1 MSATTLVSPELEQA
15 IEPRNDAG
23 HLPPHDVIG
32 GAQSAMPVSLNAEIQ
47 KLDEG
52 QLKSAILIAWKK
64 HEALAKAELAPL
76 LYWLRE
82 KLRAQGA
89 RNDLV
94 RDKDRGW
101 EVWVTEH
108 LDISRRTADRWCAWY
123 AEKEGLTPPD
133 TCPEVDTEIVD
144 TEIWEDI
151 IDQHKG
157 QQQIAF
163 NCWVGKSVHAQF
175 TKALTTIQKKF
186 GLKDNKKALVRGVI
200 YAANIIGTKGRGSAK
215 AGGVSIRKSR
225 PKTNRHRAQV

>member
-1 MSATTLVSPELEQA
+1 MSATNPLTPEPDGIPGQ
-15 IEPRNDAG
+15 RKDAG
-23 HLPPHDVIG
+23 QLLPHNGNG
-32 GAQSAMPVSLNAEIQ
+32 GPQRTLPVSLDTEIQ
-47 KLDEG
+47 KLDED
-52 QLKSAILIAWKK
+52 QLKSAILFAWKK
-64 HEALAKAELAPL
+64 HDELVKAEFAPL

-82 KLRAQGA
+82 KLRAPGA

-175 TKALTTIQKKF
+175 QKALSRIQNKL
-186 GLKDNKKALVRGVI
+186 GLKDKKEALVRGVI
-200 YAANIIGTKGRGSAK
+200 YAAANIDKGAKDRGSAK
-215 AGGVSIRKSR
+215 RC
-225 PKTNRHRAQV
+225 